1 MGVVGKQ
8 GILNSI
14 TNYVGVVLGFVNK
27 TLLFP
32 VLLLREEVGLIELL
46 LGGMVIGAEVS
57 QFGVTKLILR
67 FFPYYYQHPQ
77 REKAFIGMVL
87 TYAIGGFVL
96 FCIAFGLLYPV
107 LLPMFQANAPLFAE
121 HLYMIPYLV
130 LAFTAYRVLN
140 SLSQS
145 LLKSVVPNFL
155 QQILLRLG
163 LTVLLLIYWGE
174 WIDLD
179 QMLWGIV
186 GVYFVPP
193 ILVLIYLLWLNKL
206 PFSLETSLWGTK
218 AFRVMSVFAF
228 YAILSDLVLVLVNKL
243 DIVMLASLAG
253 EDYAGVYSN
262 AFYLALLV
270 AIPYRALG
278 AVVNPLFARKARER
292 NYDEIEVL
300 YRKTALNN
308 LLLGGLVLVGIW
320 ANLDN
325 YYRLTPNLAQYVG
338 GAMAIR
344 WLTFGILINIFIGS
358 QRAIIINTRFFR
370 FDLYS
375 NLVILT
381 LVCLGNYFLIPLYL
395 ETGAAITTSMG
406 LILYNLIGLAYLWQK
421 LRIHP
426 FQWKLVQI
434 GVLIAVMM
442 AFGLLMPSLAN
453 VYLDI
458 LLRSALIVLLY
469 VSAAYFFRLSEDASG
484 MLEGFLKR
492 LRRKP

>member
-8 GILNSI
+8 GIINSI
-14 TNYVGVVLGFVNK
+14 TNYVGVILGFINK

-32 VLLLREEVGLIELL
+32 VFLLKEEVGLIELL
-46 LGGMVIGAEVS
+46 LAGMVMGAEVS

-67 FFPYYYQHPQ
+67 FFPYYYKHPQ
-77 REKAFIGMVL
+77 REKAFVGMVL
-87 TYAIGGFVL
+87 TYAVLGFCLFCLGFVL
-96 FCIAFGLLYPV
+96 LYPILV
-107 LLPMFQANAPLFAE
+107 PMFQENAPLFAE

-140 SLSQS
+140 SISQS

-163 LTVLLLIYWGE
+163 LMILLLVYWGG

-193 ILVLIYLLWLNKL
+193 IMVLIYLLWLNKL
-206 PFSLETSLWGTK
+206 PFSFKTSLWGTK
-218 AFRVMSVFAF
+218 AFRVMAVFAL
-228 YAILSDLVLVLVNKL
+228 YAILSDLVLILVNKL
-243 DIVMLASLAG
+243 DIAMLASLAG

-278 AVVNPLFARKARER
+278 AVVNPLFARHAREKS
-292 NYDEIEVL
+292 YEEIKDL
-300 YRKTALNN
+300 YHKTALNN

-338 GAMAIR
+338 GANAIR
-344 WLTFGILINIFIGS
+344 WLTFGILVNIFIGS
-358 QRAIIINTRFFR
+358 QRAIIINTRYFR

-375 NLVILT
+375 NLGVLA
-381 LVCLGNYFLIPLYL
+381 LVCLGNYLLIPDLL
-395 ETGAAITTSMG
+395 ETGAAITTCCG
-406 LILYNLIGLAYLWQK
+406 LILYNVAGLVYLWYK
-421 LRIHP
+421 LKIHP
-426 FQWKLVQI
+426 FQWKLI
-434 GVLIAVMM
+434 RIAGLIAVVMTV
-442 AFGLLMPSLAN
+442 GLLIPRLEN

-458 LLRSALIVLLY
+458 LYRSVTIVLIYASASLY
-469 VSAAYFFRLSEDASG
+469 FRLSEDASV
-484 MLEGFLKR
+484 MIDGFLKKW
-492 LRRKP
+492 RKKA